1 MAQRY
6 NTTDGYPKGRERQD
20 GSPKRDSKKDG
31 LDKNT
36 INSDR
41 FGSPVRI
48 NTIYKKK

>member
-6 NTTDGYPKGRERQD
+6 NTTDGYHKGRERQD

-36 INSDR
+36 INGDR
-41 FGSPVRI
+41 FGSPIRI

>member
-6 NTTDGYPKGRERQD
+6 NTTDGYPNGRERQD

-36 INSDR
+36 INSEMMMMMMVIT
-41 FGSPVRI
+41 SAV
-48 NTIYKKK
+48 

>member
-6 NTTDGYPKGRERQD
+6 NTTDGYHKGRERQD

-41 FGSPVRI
+41 FGSPIRI